1 MYKLCKWIYD
11 LAYNHGYEEGRKS
24 VLEEQVHENMNEEI
38 LRRRDLFKAF
48 LEKEIYAFEM
58 EQMDIS
64 VPIENIMTLYKADIE
79 MLSQKFKREL
89 CMWAMNYDSKDGYST
104 MYDEVLEHLVSR
116 IDNIKT

>member
-1 MYKLCKWIYD
+1 
-11 LAYNHGYEEGRKS
+11 
-24 VLEEQVHENMNEEI
+24 MNEEI

-89 CMWAMNYDSKDGYST
+89 CMWAMNYDSGDGYST

>member
-1 MYKLCKWIYD
+1 MKITKIT
-11 LAYNHGYEEGRKS
+11 
-24 VLEEQVHENMNEEI
+24 
-38 LRRRDLFKAF
+38 
-48 LEKEIYAFEM
+48 KEY
-58 EQMDIS
+58 
-64 VPIENIMTLYKADIE
+64 YADIE